1 MRLNST
7 KPANKLE
14 IFQQFCLA
22 RVLGVPHTVNR
33 DKLNELL
40 GERSVKEKAGI
51 VATRLSRYCAR
62 DVKQLKW
69 KDGAEP
75 VVVKTRS
82 RNEAVSNL
90 EGVDGV
96 DLGDWA
102 HLLAKEYKTSDL
114 FERTVPKFG

>member
-1 MRLNST
+1 M
-7 KPANKLE
+7 
-14 IFQQFCLA
+14 
-22 RVLGVPHTVNR
+22 
-33 DKLNELL
+33 L

-51 VATRLSRYCAR
+51 VATRLSRYCTR

-82 RNEAVSNL
+82 RNEAVPNW

-102 HLLAKEYKTSDL
+102 HLLAEEYKSSDL
-114 FERTVPKFG
+114 FERIVSKFDDELAIEWAKIQNNNIRRIMLEKGV